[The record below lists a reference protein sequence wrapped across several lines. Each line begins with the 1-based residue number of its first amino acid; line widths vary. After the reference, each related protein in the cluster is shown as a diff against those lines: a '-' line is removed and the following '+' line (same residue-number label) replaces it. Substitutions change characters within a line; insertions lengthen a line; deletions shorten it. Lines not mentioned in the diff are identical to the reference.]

1 MIEPFDEGLEYVCET
16 DTNSWPTVGGKPKV
30 FNTKEE
36 AQKIFKF
43 RLTNNNTFVFLAII
57 KGNNHWSSGLLK
69 MSKNTSFSVL
79 GSYPG

>member
-36 AQKIFKF
+36 AENEAKKW
-43 RLTNNNTFVFLAII
+43 NTGVVVECEE
-57 KGNNHWSSGLLK
+57 K
-69 MSKNTSFSVL
+69 T
-79 GSYPG
+79 

>member
-36 AQKIFKF
+36 AEIEANKW
-43 RLTNNNTFVFLAII
+43 NTGVVV
-57 KGNNHWSSGLLK
+57 KCEEK
-69 MSKNTSFSVL
+69 T
-79 GSYPG
+79 

>member
-36 AQKIFKF
+36 AENEAKKW
-43 RLTNNNTFVFLAII
+43 NTAVVVKCEEKHNEI
-57 KGNNHWSSGLLK
+57 
-69 MSKNTSFSVL
+69 
-79 GSYPG
+79 